1 MNHNINF
8 VLCSACVLSALVIG
22 GMSMLTV
29 TDMALRM
36 ALLLVAVLDLFA
48 ATYFFA
54 KFYKSTKGL

>member
-1 MNHNINF
+1 MKHNINF

-22 GMSMLTV
+22 GMSMITV
-29 TDMALRM
+29 SDMALRM

>member
-1 MNHNINF
+1 MKHNINF

-22 GMSMLTV
+22 GMSMITV

>member
-1 MNHNINF
+1 MKHNINF

-22 GMSMLTV
+22 GMSMITV

-54 KFYKSTKGL
+54 KFYKSTKGM